1 MALLIAVAESAQD
14 AAACFN
20 SFLDPVPEISTE
32 ITGLMARCLGISSAL
47 RTLHTTKEDH
57 RTYHEYDLIYADVLD
72 VRMSLE
78 YTFSDIKRLIGDL
91 GHTGHISRRA
101 AYYQVWREIDSHFY
115 QESRVS
121 LSKRLECN
129 FLFLAQLNHILIDGR
144 PLDEDEYYDL
154 RDFTAEILRTQA
166 PRLDAAFNSLSIGDP
181 GHSCQQAEVVREEK
195 ANRNLHTTTGTTLM
209 VATEAKTRG
218 TSIATWV

>member
-1 MALLIAVAESAQD
+1 MT
-14 AAACFN
+14 N
-20 SFLDPVPEISTE
+20 SFS
-32 ITGLMARCLGISSAL
+32 
-47 RTLHTTKEDH
+47 
-57 RTYHEYDLIYADVLD
+57 
-72 VRMSLE
+72 
-78 YTFSDIKRLIGDL
+78 
-91 GHTGHISRRA
+91 
-101 AYYQVWREIDSHFY
+101 
-115 QESRVS
+115 
-121 LSKRLECN
+121 
-129 FLFLAQLNHILIDGR
+129 R

-181 GHSCQQAEVVREEK
+181 GQYRDLPCSCDVRLIRCSSCQQAEVVREEK